1 VSTTGRRSRP
11 APTRRR
17 RAALALGI
25 VLALGVSAASCSD
38 DGDGAAS
45 DTAAAGEGTT
55 ATTPA
60 EPAVDGEPVAGPVP
74 GQEWATAD
82 PAEVGLDPAVLDE
95 LAAAADAS
103 ASSCLVVVRDGRI
116 AGEWY
121 FDGAEP
127 DTPREVFSVTKS
139 ITSVLVGIAQDR
151 GALAVD
157 DPASRWITEWQGTA
171 SEPVTVEDLLSND
184 SGRTWT
190 DAGNWQDLITQADQ
204 TAYGIGLGQQDPP
217 GTAWRYDNSAIQS
230 LDAVLEGAVGGDVGA
245 WADSALFQPIGMH
258 HTSMGHDAAGNTLT
272 YAWARSTC
280 RDLARFGLLALHHG
294 DWGGSRIVSDDWI
307 AASTAEPSSDLTTSY
322 GYLWW
327 LNLDQ
332 SSASAPA
339 PAPAP
344 APANAAPVGQVV
356 AGAPTDLYWAQGLG
370 NQLVQ
375 VHPATHTVLVRLSGD
390 GVADPGS
397 AFGPATAARLVTE
410 AVVGPAS

>member
-1 VSTTGRRSRP
+1 VSTTGRRARP
-11 APTRRR
+11 APARRH
-17 RAALALGI
+17 RAVLALGIALALG
-25 VLALGVSAASCSD
+25 VGVASCSD
-38 DGDGAAS
+38 NGDSAAGDS
-45 DTAAAGEGTT
+45 AAGEGTT
-55 ATTPA
+55 ATAPA
-60 EPAVDGEPVAGPVP
+60 APAVDDEPVSGPVP
-74 GQEWATAD
+74 GEEWATAT

-95 LAAAADAS
+95 LAATADAS
-103 ASSCLVVVRDGRI
+103 ASSCLLVVRDGRI

-139 ITSVLVGIAQDR
+139 ITSMLVGIAQDS

-190 DAGNWQDLITQADQ
+190 AAGNWQDLITQADQ

-217 GTAWRYDNSAIQS
+217 GTAWRYDNAAIQT

-245 WADSALFQPIGMH
+245 WADTTLFQPIGMR
-258 HTSMGHDAAGNTLT
+258 HTAMGHDTVGNTLT

-294 DWGGSRIVSDDWI
+294 DWGGRRIVSGDWI
-307 AASTAEPSSDLTTSY
+307 EASTAEPSSDLTTSY

-327 LNLDQ
+327 LNLDET
-332 SSASAPA
+332 SATAPA
-339 PAPAP
+339 PARTPAD
-344 APANAAPVGQVV
+344 AAPVGQVV

-375 VHPATHTVLVRLSGD
+375 VHPTTDTVLVRLSGD

-397 AFGPATAARLVTE
+397 TFGPATAARLVTE